1 MTPPEGSAIGEH
13 VEMTQAAGLISLGNI
28 ASRILGLLRE
38 MVKSGLFG
46 ADSSVSALN
55 AAVRVP
61 TTMYDLLVGGMISSA
76 LVPVFSDYATQ
87 EHRAELWRLL
97 ALLTSA
103 ITLIVSIFLL
113 LGEIFAPQLVWL
125 MAGGLAPA
133 DQRLATELLRIVLP
147 ALLFLNLAGV
157 FSAALYAL
165 QRFAFPAF
173 TAAIFNASLV
183 VTTLLLGRWWG
194 VRSMALGL
202 VVGSILQ
209 VALQLPGLRD
219 ARLHLAL
226 DLRHPALR
234 RIGQLYL
241 PVLIGLIVDNMLS
254 VVLSY
259 HLASHISGSAIAWME
274 YAAQIIQF
282 PLGMVVVAISL
293 AILPTLSRQATEPN
307 PSLFRA
313 TLSQGLRLVLFLITP
328 ATAALLV
335 LSVPLVALV
344 FEHGGFTRADTLA
357 VAEAL
362 RCHLPGLL
370 FAAVDQVLIF
380 AFYARKDTWTPALV
394 GIGTTVLYA
403 ITAVALAAAGILTLP
418 LLVLVNSGKW
428 AAHALT
434 MLYLTH
440 RRLGGLGASGV
451 WGLLF
456 RVTVASLALVMVA
469 WGVARFLEVR
479 VGPGLWGEL
488 LVIGGAGGLAGAA
501 YVLLSMALRVEE
513 LHLLRA
519 ALTDALRRKVL
530 PQGKK
535 RNCSS
540 RET

>member
-1 MTPPEGSAIGEH
+1 MTPPESSVVGEH
-13 VEMTQAAGLISLGNI
+13 VEVTQAAGLISLGNI
-28 ASRILGLLRE
+28 ASRVLGLVRE
-38 MVKSGLFG
+38 MVKSGMFG
-46 ADSSVSALN
+46 AGPAVSALN

-76 LVPVFSDYATQ
+76 LVPVFSDYAP
-87 EHRAELWRLL
+87 EERRSELWRLL

-103 ITLIVSIFLL
+103 VILIVSLFLL

-133 DQRLATELLRIVLP
+133 DQKLATELLRMVLP

-173 TAAIFNASLV
+173 TAAVFNASLV
-183 VTTLLLGRWWG
+183 VMALLLGRWWG

-219 ARLHLAL
+219 VRLRITL

-241 PVLIGLIVDNMLS
+241 PVLIGLIVDNLLS

-259 HLASHISGSAIAWME
+259 HLASRIGGSAIAWME

-293 AILPTLSRQATEPN
+293 AILPTLSRQAAEPN

-313 TLSQGLRLVLFLITP
+313 TLSQGLRLVLFLIVP
-328 ATAALLV
+328 ATAILLA
-335 LSVPLVALV
+335 LSVPVVALV

-403 ITAVALAAAGILTLP
+403 LTAVALATAGVLTLP

-428 AAHALT
+428 TAHALT
-434 MLYLTH
+434 MLCLTH
-440 RRLGGLGASGV
+440 RRLGGLGASGI
-451 WGLLF
+451 WGLLV
-456 RVTVASLALVMVA
+456 RVTIASLALMLTA
-469 WGVARFLEVR
+469 WGVAHWLEPQF
-479 VGPGLWGEL
+479 GPGLWGEL
-488 LVIGGAGGLAGAA
+488 LIVGGAGGAGVAI
-501 YVLLSMALRVEE
+501 YLLLSLALRVEE

-519 ALTDALRRKVL
+519 ALTDALYRRIL
-530 PQGKK
+530 PQRHEDTKI
-535 RNCSS
+535 
-540 RET
+540 

>member
-1 MTPPEGSAIGEH
+1 MTPPESSAIGEH

-28 ASRILGLLRE
+28 ASRVLGLVRE

-46 ADSSVSALN
+46 AGPAVSALN

-76 LVPVFSDYATQ
+76 LVPVFSDYASP
-87 EHRAELWRLL
+87 EHRAELWRLVS
-97 ALLTSA
+97 LLTGA
-103 ITLIVSIFLL
+103 VNLIVGVFLL

-133 DQRLATELLRIVLP
+133 DQRLATELLRMVLP

-157 FSAALYAL
+157 LSAALYAL

-173 TAAIFNASLV
+173 TAAVFNASLV
-183 VTTLLLGRWWG
+183 VMALLLGRWWG

-202 VVGSILQ
+202 VVGAALQ

-219 ARLHLAL
+219 ARLRLTL

-234 RIGQLYL
+234 RIGQLYM
-241 PVLIGLIVDNMLS
+241 PVLAGLVVDNLLS

-259 HLASHISGSAIAWME
+259 HLASHIGGSAIAWME

-282 PLGMVVVAISL
+282 PLGMVVVAVSL
-293 AILPTLSRQATEPN
+293 AILPTLSREAADPD
-307 PSLFRA
+307 PSPFRA
-313 TLSQGLRLVLFLITP
+313 TLSQGLRLVLFLIVP
-328 ATAALLV
+328 ATAGLLA
-335 LSVPLVALV
+335 LSVPVVALI
-344 FEHGGFTRADTLA
+344 FEHGGFTRSDTLA

-380 AFYARKDTWTPALV
+380 AFYARKDTLTPALV
-394 GIGTTVLYA
+394 GVGTTVLYA
-403 ITAVALAAAGILTLP
+403 LTAIALAAAGVLTLP

-428 AAHALT
+428 TAHALT
-434 MLYLTH
+434 MLYLTR

-451 WGLLF
+451 WGLLV
-456 RVTVASLALVMVA
+456 RVTVASLALAAAA
-469 WGVARFLEVR
+469 WGVARLLGAW
-479 VGPGLWGEL
+479 VGSGLLGEL
-488 LVIGGAGGLAGAA
+488 AVVGGAGGAGVAV
-501 YVLLSMALRVEE
+501 YVLLSLAMRVEE
-513 LHLLRA
+513 VHLLRA
-519 ALTDALRRKVL
+519 ALADALLR
-530 PQGKK
+530 G
-535 RNCSS
+535 
-540 RET
+540 

>member
-1 MTPPEGSAIGEH
+1 MAPSEGPVAGEH
-13 VEMTQAAGLISLGNI
+13 VEVTQAAGLISLGNI
-28 ASRILGLLRE
+28 ASRVLGLLRE

-46 ADSSVSALN
+46 AGPSVSALN

-76 LVPVFSDYATQ
+76 LVPVFSDYASQ
-87 EHRAELWRLL
+87 EHRDELWRLL

-103 ITLIVSIFLL
+103 VTLIVSLFLL
-113 LGEIFAPQLVWL
+113 LGELFAPQLVWL
-125 MAGGLAPA
+125 MAGGLDPA
-133 DQRLATELLRIVLP
+133 DQELATELLRIVLP

-183 VTTLLLGRWWG
+183 VTALLLGRWWG

-209 VALQLPGLRD
+209 VVLQLPGLRD
-219 ARLHLAL
+219 ARLRLTL

-234 RIGQLYL
+234 RIGQLYM
-241 PVLIGLIVDNMLS
+241 PVLIGLIVDNLLS

-259 HLASHISGSAIAWME
+259 HLASHIGSSAIAWME

-293 AILPTLSRQATEPN
+293 AILPTLSRQAADPD
-307 PSLFRA
+307 PSPFRA
-313 TLSQGLRLVLFLITP
+313 TLSQGLRLVLFLIIP
-328 ATAALLV
+328 ATAALLA
-335 LSVPLVALV
+335 LSVPVVVLI

-403 ITAVALAAAGILTLP
+403 LTAVALASAGVLTLP
-418 LLVLVNSGKW
+418 VLVLVNSGKW
-428 AAHALT
+428 TAHALT
-434 MLYLTH
+434 MLYLT
-440 RRLGGLGASGV
+440 RRHLGGLGDPGV
-451 WGLLF
+451 WGLLA
-456 RVTVASLALVMVA
+456 RVTVASLVLALIA
-469 WGVARFLEVR
+469 WGAARPLEAWA
-479 VGPGLWGEL
+479 GPGLWGEI
-488 LVIGGAGGLAGAA
+488 LVVGGAGGLAGAA
-501 YVLLSMALRVEE
+501 YVLLSIALRVEE

-519 ALTDALRRKVL
+519 ALTDALYRRIL
-530 PQGKK
+530 PQRHKDTK
-535 RNCSS
+535 
-540 RET
+540 